1 MSERTERDKT
11 AQRTEPAEGH
21 ESTPSQLSVSFRTER
36 DVSGAGVR
44 LRPYRPE
51 DAEAL
56 AEGFDDPLCRRF
68 LPSLPAP
75 FTVAHAERFIAER
88 VAAIFAEGGA
98 SYAIADPDTDELIG
112 GAGFDNVTSRGQAE
126 VGYWTAPSARRR
138 GVATA
143 ALRALS
149 THALG
154 HGLERLEL
162 LTHWDNPASQRVA
175 LAAGYQREGVRRG
188 ALPGGDGSR
197 TDMVAFA
204 RLADDPGDPVPR
216 RLPDLP
222 GGELTDGVVRL
233 RPLGPDD
240 ADFSTAL
247 HSLPESVATS
257 VPPVAPTADQIRRRC
272 GRAEAQWLAGDR
284 ADLVITE
291 AATGTPAGEIGLFYQ
306 EPMTGQAMIGYSML
320 PAFRGRGFATR
331 AAQLVTLWAFAET
344 DIARIIAGALPTNVA
359 SHRVLE
365 KAGFQREAY
374 LRSRLPGPDGTR
386 TDDVQFALLA
396 EDLLREGP
404 RLDG

>member
-1 MSERTERDKT
+1 
-11 AQRTEPAEGH
+11 
-21 ESTPSQLSVSFRTER
+21 VSPGEI
-36 DVSGAGVR
+36 SGAGVR
-44 LRPYRPE
+44 LRAYRPD

-56 AEGFDDPLCRRF
+56 AEGFDDPLCQRF
-68 LPSLPAP
+68 MPPLPAP

-88 VAAIFAEGGA
+88 VAAIFADGGA
-98 SYAIADPDTDELIG
+98 TYAIADPETDELIG
-112 GAGFDNVTSRGQAE
+112 GAGFDKVVPGRGQAE
-126 VGYWTAPSARRR
+126 IGYWTAPWARRR

-143 ALRALS
+143 ALRAL
-149 THALG
+149 TAHALG

-175 LAAGYQREGVRRG
+175 LAAGYRREGVRRG
-188 ALPGGDGSR
+188 VLPAGDGTR
-197 TDMVAFA
+197 ADMVAFA
-204 RLADDPGDPVPR
+204 RLAGDSGDPDPR

-233 RPLGPDD
+233 RPLGPGD
-240 ADFSTAL
+240 ADFYTTL
-247 HSLPESVATS
+247 RGLPESVATS
-257 VPPVAPTADQIRRRC
+257 VPPEAPTPAEVVQRC
-272 GRAEAQWLAGDR
+272 GRAEAHWLAGDR
-284 ADLVITE
+284 ADLVITD

-306 EPMTGQAMIGYSML
+306 EPATGQAMIGYGML

-365 KAGFQREAY
+365 KAGFRREAY

-386 TDDVQFALLA
+386 SDDVQFALLA